1 MEYCLLLTLFIMPLI
16 RFAPTKISKVT
27 FCDTRFVKSLIVFY
41 FVITVLILV
50 AYHEDFVA
58 RFVATEVLK
67 TRGLISEGDAFLT
80 PYPRM
85 IQIILNFL
93 MIFGAMSY
101 MLIFVFFF
109 SIGYLHLGKIY
120 NLLTIL
126 GSLCAIVV
134 GILGMDRSKTLFWL
148 LLSGLCCVMFWKHL
162 EPRARKGIV
171 VGGTVLI
178 VVLLSYFAFV
188 TINRFGQGE
197 DREESAN
204 SIIEYAGQPFINYCY
219 FSEKLHNPE
228 GVTFKY
234 LLPLTHKYILKD
246 YKGSVDH
253 QQIITKKTGVECGVF
268 CSVVGDFIVSDGF
281 LGPFIITLVYLIL
294 CGLVLRRKRDT
305 ISFRRFFLSY
315 AVMIIP
321 CVGIITYLY
330 NNENTTLP
338 LYLMVIIMSLM
349 REKKVHV
356 LCAS

>member
-1 MEYCLLLTLFIMPLI
+1 
-16 RFAPTKISKVT
+16 
-27 FCDTRFVKSLIVFY
+27 
-41 FVITVLILV
+41 
-50 AYHEDFVA
+50 
-58 RFVATEVLK
+58 
-67 TRGLISEGDAFLT
+67 
-80 PYPRM
+80 
-85 IQIILNFL
+85 
-93 MIFGAMSY
+93 
-101 MLIFVFFF
+101 
-109 SIGYLHLGKIY
+109 
-120 NLLTIL
+120 
-126 GSLCAIVV
+126 
-134 GILGMDRSKTLFWL
+134 
-148 LLSGLCCVMFWKHL
+148 MFWKHL